1 MRLDFENRLDER
13 FENFERSFAYYMRKT
28 IKLLNRDPN
37 FILETLVVDE
47 ETIQEI
53 NRDYRGK
60 DAVTDVISFAL
71 EDKVEG
77 EVTVH
82 GNQKRLLGTIIICG
96 PRAIQQAQEY
106 HHTFEREMKFLF
118 VHGLLH
124 LLGYDHMTKEDEKIM
139 FELQDKIIG
148 KRKELY
154 E

>member
-71 EDKVEG
+71 EDEVEG
-77 EVTVH
+77 EVTIH

-148 KRKELY
+148 KRKELH